1 MNKNLKQ
8 ITSFIASG
16 LLLALFLVP
25 VLLSAQGQGGGQN
38 SGEGQGGGQ
47 NSTQI
52 RLIEIGNPFNC
63 DGVSPCTLKTLLEA
77 IINKILLPI
86 GGIVAAIM
94 IIYAGFLYVT
104 AGGNET
110 QIKKAHDALLYG
122 VIGAAILL
130 GAWVISNAIAATIRQ
145 LGGQV

>member
-8 ITSFIASG
+8 IFYLTVYFVVIAFFILPYSVIAAEG
-16 LLLALFLVP
+16 TA
-25 VLLSAQGQGGGQN
+25 GQGIEGTA
-38 SGEGQGGGQ
+38 GQGRIMDPI
-47 NSTQI
+47 T
-52 RLIEIGNPFNC
+52 IGNPFKCTAGSN
-63 DGVSPCTLKTLLEA
+63 CTLVGLLEA

-86 GGIVAAIM
+86 GGLVAAVM

-110 QIKKAHDALLYG
+110 QIKKAHDALLSA